1 MALTRRSPGVGVETA
16 DTSISGQNIWHT
28 VFEPAVLTIPVRG
41 VAQAEDGTPFSISEG
56 VARGYLETGCPG
68 ESSACQNHFEGSVE
82 HDALSFL
89 RDLTTPCRANGRAPI
104 LACRH
109 APLCRLGDI
118 ASWLGSA
125 DGFDAA

>member
-1 MALTRRSPGVGVETA
+1 MAIAAVMAMALRRRSPGVGVETA

-68 ESSACQNHFEGSVE
+68 ESSACQNHFEGSVQ

-89 RDLTTPCRANGRAPI
+89 RDLTTRKRSCTHPSVSSRPVVSVR
-104 LACRH
+104 RH
-109 APLCRLGDI
+109 C
-118 ASWLGSA
+118 
-125 DGFDAA
+125 